1 MERAISYMKKLMLLF
16 VGIIFAQNTP
26 VQIPQG
32 QNLQMPQLTQQNEVM
47 PIDPELQKAIEE
59 YQDLIQKYP
68 EKSGLHYNLGNLKY
82 LAGDYEGALNE
93 FRQDLS
99 TQDSKLKSDAI
110 YNMGNTMYNQGKFQ
124 ESMDFYKQAIELN
137 PEDEDAK
144 INYEISKRMLQQQQ
158 QQQQQ
163 NSENNEDKEDQEK
176 DEEQKQEQQNQD
188 SQNQEGEQKDSGEEQ
203 EEKENQQDQQ
213 SQNKEGEEEQE
224 QEQEQKQPQESE
236 EEKLAK
242 EEAES
247 ILNALQANQKNLMKK
262 KYKAKNRI
270 KLEKD
275 W

>member
-158 QQQQQ
+158 QQQQ